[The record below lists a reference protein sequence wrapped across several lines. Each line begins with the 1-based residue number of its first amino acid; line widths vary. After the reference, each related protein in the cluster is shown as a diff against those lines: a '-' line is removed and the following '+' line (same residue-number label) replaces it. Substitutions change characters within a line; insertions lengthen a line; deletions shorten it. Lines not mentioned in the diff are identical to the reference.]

1 MYPSYNV
8 QQALQ
13 EARVR
18 ELEQDAATEQHT
30 PPPSRFALL
39 KGWLHKPARGEQAPP
54 QTGSL
59 RQLTG
64 AKVSP
69 RR

>member
-1 MYPSYNV
+1 MYPGYNA

-30 PPPSRFALL
+30 APPSRFALL
-39 KGWLHKPARGEQAPP
+39 KGWLHKSARGEQAP

-64 AKVSP
+64 AKITP

>member
-1 MYPSYNV
+1 MYPGYNA

-30 PPPSRFALL
+30 AQPNRFALL
-39 KGWLHKPARGEQAPP
+39 KGWLHKPAQVEQPPP
-54 QTGSL
+54 QMSSL
-59 RQLTG
+59 RPLTR
-64 AKVSP
+64 AKIAP
-69 RR
+69 EC

>member
-1 MYPSYNV
+1 MYPGYNA

-18 ELEQDAATEQHT
+18 ELEQDAATEPHT
-30 PPPSRFALL
+30 SQPNRFALV
-39 KGWLHKPARGEQAPP
+39 KGWLRRTTQGEPPP

-64 AKVSP
+64 AKITP